1 MVERI
6 AILDNE
12 VQARLLSSLLEEKDI
27 PHMLRSYHDSA
38 YDGLFQTE
46 LGWGHIEAQSE
57 YRERIEEILADLKPA
72 PSE

>member
-12 VQARLLSSLLEEKDI
+12 VQARLLSSMLEEKNI
-27 PHMLRSYHDSA
+27 PHLLRTYHDSA
-38 YDGLFQTE
+38 YDGLFQAE
-46 LGWGHIEAQSE
+46 LGWGHIEAESE
-57 YRERIEEILADLKPA
+57 YRERIEEVLADIKAA

>member
-12 VQARLLSSLLEEKDI
+12 VQARLLASLLEEKNI

-46 LGWGHIEAQSE
+46 LGWGHIEEQSE
-57 YRERIEEILADLKPA
+57 YRERIEEIIADLKASP
-72 PSE
+72 PE

>member
-12 VQARLLSSLLEEKDI
+12 VQARLLSSMLEEKNI

-38 YDGLFQTE
+38 YDGLFQAE

-57 YRERIEEILADLKPA
+57 YRERIEEVLADIKA
-72 PSE
+72 EPSE